1 MTAPYN
7 LTDTIVG
14 KASFDRTLIYILC
27 LDVADGTLNKPF
39 YIGATKNIAQRFTNH
54 KEASWHYQTFQRPVK
69 VVIVGSVPDG
79 LENKAM
85 TDLRKVLVSQ
95 GFRFFPNNLSKSL
108 TEKYVHDSSSTVY
121 DLTNWGR
128 QYKLLNS
135 KTVTKNNRN
144 IEAASKITIEQL
156 ETFINSQ
163 DFLDTEALNIA
174 LKIGRSFNSS
184 EGSSKIVFTNIKN
197 KDDVVSLQKTLN
209 KLRFMWTP
217 QYKLKPY
224 SVNEYRLTRPIL
236 RLLSGAEVK

>member
-14 KASFDRTLIYILC
+14 KASFDRILIYILC

-39 YIGATKNIAQRFTNH
+39 YIGAAKNIAQRFTNH
-54 KEASWHYQTFQRPVK
+54 KEASWHYKTFQRPVQV
-69 VVIVGSVPDG
+69 VVIGSVPDG

-85 TDLRKVLVSQ
+85 ADLRKVLVGQ
-95 GFRFFPNNLSKSL
+95 GFRFFPNNLNKSL

-121 DLTNWGR
+121 DLTNWGK

-135 KTVTKNNRN
+135 KTVTKTNRN
-144 IEAASKITIEQL
+144 IEAASTITVGQL

-163 DFLDTEALNIA
+163 EFLDTETLNTA
-174 LKIGRSFNSS
+174 LKIARKFNSD
-184 EGSSKIVFTNIKN
+184 EGCSKIVFTNIKN

-209 KLRFMWTP
+209 KLRFIWTP

-224 SVNEYRLTRPIL
+224 SVNEYRLTRTVL
-236 RLLSGAEVK
+236 RSITDCEIK